1 MTNITALMRRV
12 ALVTASLGLAAAIV
26 AMRPQSTPTVPERG
40 AAVYREY
47 CVRCHGSDGTGV
59 DGYRSIRQRQL
70 WRGPVDSVIV
80 TLAFGAAAR
89 NDPADPTGRRLAMPP
104 IPYND
109 ADVAA
114 VTTYLYQAF
123 KGRGVTVDAETVRAV
138 KERYRRAL
146 RAQLR

>member
-1 MTNITALMRRV
+1 MTDITALMRRPASIV
-12 ALVTASLGLAAAIV
+12 AGICAAATIM
-26 AMRPQSTPTVPERG
+26 AMRPQPTPAVIDRG

-47 CVRCHGSDGTGV
+47 CVRCHGTDGGGV
-59 DGYRSIRQRQL
+59 DGMRSIRDRHL

-89 NDPADPTGRRLAMPP
+89 NDAPDAAGRRLAMPP

-114 VTTYLYQAF
+114 VTTYLFQAF
-123 KGRGVTVDAETVRAV
+123 KGRGVTVDANTVRAV
-138 KERYRRAL
+138 KERYRAAL
-146 RAQLR
+146 RSQLR